1 MRDVLPA
8 ARSWVMS
15 SRLLALLV
23 AGELREAGELLDL
36 VDSVSEQPDPEARG
50 FLCLARG
57 RLALLQ
63 GLPVTAARWLRES
76 AALLDELNT
85 VGRQAWAFSLLAEA
99 LAYTGDATGAS
110 DAARDA
116 IVTEQTASPLYDGD
130 AARARIWAQVA
141 SGSLT
146 HAREEALRVAAANA
160 RSAPVYELFA
170 LHDALRLGAIK
181 PTVDRIVE
189 LGDQM
194 DGRLGA
200 AYASHARARRLGD
213 GAALMTAATT
223 FADIGCSLFAAE
235 SAAEAAAAHHR
246 AGRRGDLAEARV
258 QARVLADRCEGATTP
273 ALQIPGESVA
283 LTARELEIARLAAR
297 GLTSPDIARQLVC
310 SVRTVDNHLA
320 RVYTKL
326 GISRRDGLATRI
338 PPGPDVASS

>member
-1 MRDVLPA
+1 
-8 ARSWVMS
+8 
-15 SRLLALLV
+15 
-23 AGELREAGELLDL
+23 
-36 VDSVSEQPDPEARG
+36 
-50 FLCLARG
+50 
-57 RLALLQ
+57 
-63 GLPVTAARWLRES
+63 
-76 AALLDELNT
+76 
-85 VGRQAWAFSLLAEA
+85 
-99 LAYTGDATGAS
+99 
-110 DAARDA
+110 
-116 IVTEQTASPLYDGD
+116 
-130 AARARIWAQVA
+130 
-141 SGSLT
+141 
-146 HAREEALRVAAANA
+146 
-160 RSAPVYELFA
+160 
-170 LHDALRLGAIK
+170 
-181 PTVDRIVE
+181 
-189 LGDQM
+189 
-194 DGRLGA
+194 
-200 AYASHARARRLGD
+200 
-213 GAALMTAATT
+213 MTAATT